1 MVELRYF
8 IKGYS
13 EDEYRHP
20 KSKHAETHQTRYHFP
35 WCHYYSGEKNRKK
48 EKKRIQ
54 ETRNIVNQ
62 FNFKSKRMAHTN

>member
-8 IKGYS
+8 IRGYS

-20 KSKHAETHQTRYHFP
+20 KSKHAETHQTRYPFP
-35 WCHYYSGEKNRKK
+35 LCHYYSGEKNRKK

-54 ETRNIVNQ
+54 ET
-62 FNFKSKRMAHTN
+62 